1 MELHRKHKDRRERSY
16 GGGGGLSYALTGDGE
31 FIAKSD
37 RCMRGAAKNTI
48 RGKVVASPESGPW

>member
-1 MELHRKHKDRRERSY
+1 ME
-16 GGGGGLSYALTGDGE
+16 GGGLSDALTGNGE